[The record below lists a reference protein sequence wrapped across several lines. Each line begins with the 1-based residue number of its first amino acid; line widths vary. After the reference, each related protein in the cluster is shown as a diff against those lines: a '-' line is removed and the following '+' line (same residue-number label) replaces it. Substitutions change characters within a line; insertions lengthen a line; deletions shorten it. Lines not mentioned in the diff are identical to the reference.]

1 VGALGAA
8 AMAAQPA
15 TERTS
20 ASRRAKRTIVLKC
33 SGSAAQRASELWR
46 HNSDGARTG
55 QTESALRVAAVHHAA
70 VGSLEGRT
78 ALITGAA
85 RGIGRA
91 TAVRLARDGAKIAIN
106 YKGNTEA
113 AAEAKRL
120 VEQTGSTASLIR
132 GDVSVD
138 ADAERV
144 VKAALA
150 FGEGRL
156 DILVNNAGITRDN
169 LLIRMSAEEWDAVL
183 DLNLR
188 GAFLVTKAAMR
199 PMMKQRGG
207 RIVNVS
213 SVAGVAGNAGQAN
226 YAAAKAGL
234 IGFTKTV
241 AREMASRNITCN
253 AVAPG
258 FVPTDLTNALLK
270 QMEET
275 ILKQI
280 PLGRFGTV
288 DDVAG
293 AIAFLASDEA
303 AYITGQVIVVDGGMV
318 T

>member
-1 VGALGAA
+1 MG
-8 AMAAQPA
+8 
-15 TERTS
+15 
-20 ASRRAKRTIVLKC
+20 
-33 SGSAAQRASELWR
+33 
-46 HNSDGARTG
+46 
-55 QTESALRVAAVHHAA
+55 
-70 VGSLEGRT
+70 LEGRS
-78 ALITGAA
+78 ALITGGG

-91 TAVRLARDGAKIAIN
+91 TALRLAREGASIAIN
-106 YKGNTEA
+106 FKGNAA
-113 AAEAKRL
+113 AAEEAKKL
-120 VEQTGSTASLIR
+120 VEDAGGKAALVQ
-132 GDVSVD
+132 GDVS
-138 ADAERV
+138 ADGQADDV

-150 FGEGRL
+150 FGGGRL

-213 SVAGVAGNAGQAN
+213 SIAGVAGNMGQAN
-226 YAAAKAGL
+226 YSAAKAGL
-234 IGFTKTV
+234 IGFTRTV

-258 FVPTDLTNALLK
+258 FVPTDLTRDLLAR
-270 QMEET
+270 MEQT
-275 ILKQI
+275 ILPQI

-288 DDVAG
+288 EDVAN

-303 AYITGQVIVVDGGMV
+303 SYITGQVLVVDGGMV
-318 T
+318 TA

>member
-1 VGALGAA
+1 
-8 AMAAQPA
+8 M
-15 TERTS
+15 
-20 ASRRAKRTIVLKC
+20 
-33 SGSAAQRASELWR
+33 
-46 HNSDGARTG
+46 D
-55 QTESALRVAAVHHAA
+55 
-70 VGSLEGRT
+70 LEGRT
-78 ALITGAA
+78 ALITGGG

-91 TAVRLARDGAKIAIN
+91 TAMRLAREGAQIAIN
-106 YKGNTEA
+106 FKGNAEA
-113 AAEAKRL
+113 AEEAKSL
-120 VEQTGSTASLIR
+120 VEKAGAKATLIQ
-132 GDVSVD
+132 GDVS
-138 ADAERV
+138 ADDQAEAV
-144 VKAALA
+144 VKGALA
-150 FGEGRL
+150 FGGGRL

-169 LLIRMSAEEWDAVL
+169 LLIRMSAEEWDAVI

-199 PMMKQRGG
+199 PMMKQRAG

-226 YAAAKAGL
+226 YASAKAGL

-288 DDVAG
+288 EDVAN
-293 AIAFLASDEA
+293 AIAFLVSDEA
-303 AYITGQVIVVDGGMV
+303 SYITGQVLVVDGGMV
-318 T
+318 TA

>member
-1 VGALGAA
+1 
-8 AMAAQPA
+8 MP
-15 TERTS
+15 
-20 ASRRAKRTIVLKC
+20 SRRVWSGCCSFSTRLAWCSRRWAAHGSCIPSSVLRLSLPFMSSL
-33 SGSAAQRASELWR
+33 SGK
-46 HNSDGARTG
+46 
-55 QTESALRVAAVHHAA
+55 
-70 VGSLEGRT
+70 T

-91 TAVRLARDGAKIAIN
+91 TAVRLARDGARIALN
-106 YKGNTEA
+106 YKGNAEA

-120 VEQTGSTASLIR
+120 VEQAGSTAELIQ

-138 ADAERV
+138 AEAERV

-150 FGEGRL
+150 FGEGKL

-169 LLIRMSAEEWDAVL
+169 LLIRMSSEEWDAVL

-199 PMMKQRGG
+199 PMMKQRSG

-226 YAAAKAGL
+226 YASAKAGL

-241 AREMASRNITCN
+241 AREMATRNITCN

-258 FVPTDLTNALLK
+258 FVDTDLTHGLLK

-288 DDVAG
+288 EDVAS
-293 AIAFLASDEA
+293 AIAFLVSDEA
-303 AYITGQVIVVDGGMV
+303 SYITGQVLVVDGGMV
-318 T
+318 TA

>member
-1 VGALGAA
+1 
-8 AMAAQPA
+8 M
-15 TERTS
+15 
-20 ASRRAKRTIVLKC
+20 
-33 SGSAAQRASELWR
+33 
-46 HNSDGARTG
+46 
-55 QTESALRVAAVHHAA
+55 
-70 VGSLEGRT
+70 SLEGRT
-78 ALITGAA
+78 ALITGGG

-91 TAVRLARDGAKIAIN
+91 TAIRLAREGARIAIN
-106 YKGNTEA
+106 YKGNAEA
-113 AAEAKRL
+113 AEEAKRL
-120 VEQTGSTASLIR
+120 VEKGGGKAALIQ

-138 ADAERV
+138 DQAENV

-169 LLIRMSAEEWDAVL
+169 LLVRMSAEDWDAVV

-199 PMMKQRGG
+199 PMMKQRSG

-226 YAAAKAGL
+226 YALAKAGL
-234 IGFTKTV
+234 IGFTRTV
-241 AREMASRNITCN
+241 AREMAVRNTTCN

-288 DDVAG
+288 DDVAN
-293 AIAFLASDEA
+293 AIAFLVSEEA
-303 AYITGQVIVVDGGMV
+303 AYITGQVLQIDGGMV
-318 T
+318 I

>member
-1 VGALGAA
+1 
-8 AMAAQPA
+8 M
-15 TERTS
+15 
-20 ASRRAKRTIVLKC
+20 
-33 SGSAAQRASELWR
+33 
-46 HNSDGARTG
+46 
-55 QTESALRVAAVHHAA
+55 
-70 VGSLEGRT
+70 SLEGRT
-78 ALITGAA
+78 ALITGGG

-91 TAVRLARDGAKIAIN
+91 TAVRLARDGAQIAIN
-106 YKGNTEA
+106 FKGNAEA
-113 AAEAKRL
+113 AEEAKSL
-120 VEQTGSTASLIR
+120 VEKGGGKATLIQ

-138 ADAERV
+138 DQAESV

-150 FGEGRL
+150 FGGGRL

-169 LLIRMSAEEWDAVL
+169 LLVRMSAEDWDAVV

-199 PMMKQRGG
+199 PMMKQRSG

-226 YAAAKAGL
+226 YASAKAGL

-241 AREMASRNITCN
+241 AREMAVRNITCN

-258 FVPTDLTNALLK
+258 FVPTDLTSALLK

-280 PLGRFGTV
+280 PLGRFGSV
-288 DDVAG
+288 EDIAN

-303 AYITGQVIVVDGGMV
+303 SYITGQVLVVDGGMV
-318 T
+318 TA

>member
-1 VGALGAA
+1 
-8 AMAAQPA
+8 M
-15 TERTS
+15 
-20 ASRRAKRTIVLKC
+20 
-33 SGSAAQRASELWR
+33 
-46 HNSDGARTG
+46 
-55 QTESALRVAAVHHAA
+55 
-70 VGSLEGRT
+70 SLEGRT
-78 ALITGAA
+78 ALITGGG

-91 TAVRLARDGAKIAIN
+91 TAIRLAREVARIAIN
-106 YKGNTEA
+106 YKGNAEA
-113 AAEAKRL
+113 AEEAKRL
-120 VEQTGSTASLIR
+120 VEKGGGKAALIQ

-138 ADAERV
+138 DQAENV

-169 LLIRMSAEEWDAVL
+169 LLVRMSAEDWDAVV

-199 PMMKQRGG
+199 PMMKQRSG

-226 YAAAKAGL
+226 YASAKAGL

-241 AREMASRNITCN
+241 AREMAVRNITCN

-258 FVPTDLTNALLK
+258 FVPTDLTKALLK

-288 DDVAG
+288 EDVAN

-303 AYITGQVIVVDGGMV
+303 SYITGQVIVVDGGMV
-318 T
+318 TA

>member
-1 VGALGAA
+1 VSTL
-8 AMAAQPA
+8 Q
-15 TERTS
+15 
-20 ASRRAKRTIVLKC
+20 
-33 SGSAAQRASELWR
+33 
-46 HNSDGARTG
+46 
-55 QTESALRVAAVHHAA
+55 
-70 VGSLEGRT
+70 GRT
-78 ALITGAA
+78 ALITGAS

-91 TAVRLARDGAKIAIN
+91 TAVRLARDGARIAVN
-106 YKGNTEA
+106 YKGNA
-113 AAEAKRL
+113 VAAEETKRL
-120 VEQTGSTASLIR
+120 VEGAGSTAALVQ

-144 VKAALA
+144 VKEAIA
-150 FGEGRL
+150 FGEGKL
-156 DILVNNAGITRDN
+156 DILVNNAGTTRDD
-169 LLIRMSAEEWDAVL
+169 LLIRMTAEAWDTVL

-199 PMMKQRGG
+199 PMMKQRFG
-207 RIVNVS
+207 RVVNVS

-226 YAAAKAGL
+226 YASAKAGL

-258 FVPTDLTNALLK
+258 FVPTDLTSSLLG
-270 QMEET
+270 QMEQT

-288 DDVAG
+288 DDVAN
-293 AIAFLASDEA
+293 AIAFLVSEEA
-303 AYITGQVIVVDGGMV
+303 AYITGQVLQIDGGMV

>member
-1 VGALGAA
+1 MGI
-8 AMAAQPA
+8 
-15 TERTS
+15 E
-20 ASRRAKRTIVLKC
+20 LK
-33 SGSAAQRASELWR
+33 
-46 HNSDGARTG
+46 
-55 QTESALRVAAVHHAA
+55 
-70 VGSLEGRT
+70 GRT
-78 ALITGAA
+78 ALITGAG

-91 TAVRLARDGAKIAIN
+91 TAIRLARDGARIAIN
-106 YKGNTEA
+106 YKGNADA

-120 VEQTGSTASLIR
+120 VEEGGGEATLIQ

-138 ADAERV
+138 GQAEDV

-150 FGEGRL
+150 FGGGRL

-169 LLIRMSAEEWDAVL
+169 LLMRMSAEDWDAVI

-188 GAFLVTKAAMR
+188 GAFLVTKAVMR
-199 PMMKQRGG
+199 PMMKQRAG

-226 YAAAKAGL
+226 YASAKAGL

-258 FVPTDLTNALLK
+258 FVDTDLTHGLLK

-280 PLGRFGTV
+280 PLGRFGAV
-288 DDVAG
+288 EDVAN

-303 AYITGQVIVVDGGMV
+303 SYITGQVLVVDGGMV
-318 T
+318 TA

>member
-1 VGALGAA
+1 
-8 AMAAQPA
+8 MA
-15 TERTS
+15 
-20 ASRRAKRTIVLKC
+20 
-33 SGSAAQRASELWR
+33 
-46 HNSDGARTG
+46 
-55 QTESALRVAAVHHAA
+55 
-70 VGSLEGRT
+70 LEGRT
-78 ALITGAA
+78 ALITGGG

-91 TAVRLARDGAKIAIN
+91 TAIRLAREGAQIAIN
-106 YKGNTEA
+106 FKGNAEA
-113 AAEAKRL
+113 AEEAKHL
-120 VEQTGSTASLIR
+120 VEKGGGKATLIK

-138 ADAERV
+138 DQAEAV
-144 VKAALA
+144 VKGALE
-150 FGEGRL
+150 FGGGRL

-169 LLIRMSAEEWDAVL
+169 LLVRMSAEDWDAVV

-199 PMMKQRGG
+199 PMMKQRAG

-226 YAAAKAGL
+226 YASAKAGL

-241 AREMASRNITCN
+241 AREMAVRNITCN

-288 DDVAG
+288 EDVAN
-293 AIAFLASDEA
+293 AIAFLVSDEA
-303 AYITGQVIVVDGGMV
+303 SYITGQVLVVDGGMV
-318 T
+318 TA